1 MCSCSHEDDDKDQDA
16 NKDQEVITVASHPLL
31 THLFYAGSVQ
41 PLTSI
46 VLTTPAEGIVE
57 DMMFHYGDVV
67 KAQQPLFVISSS
79 KFQTDYKNALMQY
92 IKAKTDYTNN
102 ESSFKSNEFLYKNQ
116 LISLDAYKAAKTTYF
131 NAQLSFIQ
139 AKNALTSML
148 QQLDKPSFNFE
159 ELTITDINKIN
170 TVLNQKENTQKIH
183 LFSPAAGVILLAS
196 KDDSGDLSIKI
207 NKGSSVKQGDMLA
220 LIGDVSG
227 LTIHISV
234 NEFNVNQL
242 KMGQPVKVTGTAFPQ
257 FVLKGQISGIDRQAQ
272 SGQNGVPVFPVE
284 ITVPELTAAEQ
295 AVIHVGMSAKVE
307 ITIKGAP
314 VITVPIAAVLIKNN
328 KTYVKVQDPNDNQ
341 ITEVPVKTGQT
352 TEDSVVIESPLKA
365 GDTIVVPH

>member
-1 MCSCSHEDDDKDQDA
+1 MCGCSHQDDDKDQDD

-41 PLTSI
+41 PLKSI
-46 VLTTPAEGIVE
+46 VLASPAEGIVE
-57 DMMFHYGDVV
+57 DMTFHYGDVV

-92 IKAKTDYTNN
+92 IKAKTDYANN
-102 ESSFKSNEFLYKNQ
+102 ESSFKENEFLYKNQ
-116 LISLDAYKAAKTTYF
+116 LISLDAYKAAKTNYF

-139 AKNALTSML
+139 AKDALASML
-148 QQLDKPSFNFE
+148 QQLDKQPFNFE
-159 ELTITDINKIN
+159 ELTITDMNKIN
-170 TVLNQKENTQKIH
+170 SVLNQTENTQKIH
-183 LFSPAAGVILLAS
+183 LSSPASGVILLAS
-196 KDDSGDLSIKI
+196 KDDSGDLSVKI

-272 SGQNGVPVFPVE
+272 SGQNGVPVFAVE
-284 ITVPELTAAEQ
+284 ITVPQLTAAEQ

-314 VITVPIAAVLIKNN
+314 VVTVPIAAVFIKNN

-365 GDTIVVPH
+365 GDTIVISH